1 MLPPADMNNSEPWY
15 LTLKRS
21 SSPITLYFAHTYKV
35 IEWSIYENEKLLL
48 FDNHSENNERS
59 AEQFSAAPLQCIEN
73 ESDLSIEND
82 TNKAC
87 DDDSIKIVSSFS
99 ENYLSIKD
107 TINVIND
114 VVQLIDEASCSSKMN
129 SNVEIVSSFSE
140 NHLNMKDTID
150 VIDDVVQLV
159 NEASCSSK
167 ISNVEEY
174 STGLEMQGMSS
185 PAIDPAKWLISPSLV
200 EHFILNQP
208 RQDISNIDFIKT
220 RRIYGKYLRQLPRD
234 IFSRKLHNGQTQIRD
249 WLLYSSSKNALFCF
263 HCLLFS
269 KGKSLL
275 GNIQYGLKNWA
286 KCYDKV
292 QKHEISPLHCESV
305 RIWYLRTQR
314 TKNNSI
320 DKVLKKEMWSSR
332 HEACKGVLSGYKEI
346 LEVLKTLSEDTTQ
359 SPPTRHEANSIKKKL
374 EKLEFVFMLK
384 VWTPI
389 LQRFDATSK
398 TLQSKDINLS
408 IVVSL
413 YESLEFYVQGCRKL
427 FDNILNKSKEL
438 CGKSTF
444 SWEKS
449 RVIKK
454 KRYFDD
460 SNSTDTIHHGDD
472 KMKNETFY
480 VIIDTLSSH
489 LCERKKAYINIH
501 SNFGFLNNLIN
512 LDSLT
517 LREKAL
523 HIVNIYNQDIDTL
536 FIEKI
541 IQFKKIAKSFSE
553 EDLTINGLFTKLSNS
568 PLALTFP
575 NVLIILR
582 IYACMPCSN
591 ASSERSFS
599 VLRRIKNYLRS
610 TLSQNKTSSLT
621 LLCIENDIL
630 RNMDWSDTIH
640 TFLSVKVRKKDFK

>member
-1 MLPPADMNNSEPWY
+1 MC
-15 LTLKRS
+15 K
-21 SSPITLYFAHTYKV
+21 
-35 IEWSIYENEKLLL
+35 
-48 FDNHSENNERS
+48 S

-99 ENYLSIKD
+99 ENHLNMKD
-107 TINVIND
+107 TIDVIDD
-114 VVQLIDEASCSSKMN
+114 VVQLVDEISCSSKMNSNVEIVSSFSENHLNMKDTIDVIDDVVQLVDEASCSSKMN

-185 PAIDPAKWLISPSLV
+185 PAIDPAKWLINPSLV

-208 RQDISNIDFIKT
+208 RQDISYIDFSKT
-220 RRIYGKYLRQLPRD
+220 RRIYGKYLRQLPRE

-305 RIWYLRTQR
+305 RIW
-314 TKNNSI
+314 
-320 DKVLKKEMWSSR
+320 WSSR
-332 HEACKGVLSGYKEI
+332 HEACKGLLSGYKEI

-374 EKLEFVFMLK
+374 EKLVCFHVEK
-384 VWTPI
+384 
-389 LQRFDATSK
+389 
-398 TLQSKDINLS
+398 
-408 IVVSL
+408 
-413 YESLEFYVQGCRKL
+413 FYVQGYRKL

-536 FIEKI
+536 FIEEI